1 MKEAMESRSLSGNG
15 KFTARCQELLE
26 RQLEARRVLLTTSA
40 TAALEMATILANL
53 SPGDEVI
60 MPSFT
65 FCSTANAVV
74 LRGAVPVFVDIRP
87 DTLNID
93 ENAIEAAITPRTRAI
108 CVVHYAGVGAQM
120 DAIMEIAERHGLI
133 VIEDAAQA
141 YHATFRG
148 KPLGTF
154 GAAGAISFHET
165 KNLISGEGGAL
176 VVNDP
181 AWAERAEI
189 IWEKGTNRAAFARGE
204 VARYTWVD
212 VGSSFLPSELTAAFL
227 LAQLEG
233 GDDLTER
240 RLAAWRRYDAALV
253 PLEAAGVVS
262 RPRVPQECS
271 HNGHIYYVL
280 ARDAAVRDAAL
291 VRLREENVMA
301 VMHYV
306 PLHSAPA
313 GQRFGRT
320 PGPLPIT
327 DDLSSRLI
335 RLPLHASITPQE
347 QTRVVAALA
356 RVLAPAG
363 WQPHATAPIV
373 PPPAPAPSV
382 MAAMADLRRAV

>member
-1 MKEAMESRSLSGNG
+1 
-15 KFTARCQELLE
+15 
-26 RQLEARRVLLTTSA
+26 
-40 TAALEMATILANL
+40 MATLLANL
-53 SPGDEVI
+53 GPGDEVI

-93 ENAIEAAITPRTRAI
+93 EDAIEAAITPRTRAI

-141 YHATFRG
+141 YLATFRG

-240 RLAAWRRYDAALV
+240 RLAALAPVRRGARPARGCRRRDPAARAPGVFAQRAHLLRPRARCSGAGHRARAAARGECHGGDALRPAAFRARRAALR
-253 PLEAAGVVS
+253 AH
-262 RPRVPQECS
+262 RRR
-271 HNGHIYYVL
+271 L
-280 ARDAAVRDAAL
+280 AD
-291 VRLREENVMA
+291 
-301 VMHYV
+301 H
-306 PLHSAPA
+306 
-313 GQRFGRT
+313 G
-320 PGPLPIT
+320 
-327 DDLSSRLI
+327 
-335 RLPLHASITPQE
+335 
-347 QTRVVAALA
+347 
-356 RVLAPAG
+356 
-363 WQPHATAPIV
+363 
-373 PPPAPAPSV
+373 
-382 MAAMADLRRAV
+382 